1 MEEFVLGATQGH
13 LFMQLE
19 VTQLKSIALALLIFP
34 LYIWVPGATFLYAT
48 DLFEFRKRTVPV
60 QLALG
65 LMVSISCIP
74 ILVYYLIRWAD
85 YTGIWIFFALI
96 WIVSAVYIL
105 LNLKAFLGAVGT
117 LFKSHRSVVVFVLL
131 CCCAA
136 LFLEVDWVSSRGVR
150 PNLTSMDQTAH
161 VAVTD
166 AIERSGIPP
175 VNPFVYP
182 GHPVHLLYYYGWYAI
197 CSVVAKAGGAALTA
211 RSAVQAGKVYVGLG
225 VVALIVVF
233 LDFFARRLFPGIRK
247 VSTTIG
253 IALLTITGLDLLPW
267 TFVVLYR
274 RTGRGPGP
282 MLSLEWWNEQVT
294 AWLGAILMSPHHVAG
309 LIMCMTGLVMVFG
322 ILKSERKFETIL
334 ILVAAL
340 AFASAAITSFY
351 VTFVFAFGLLLWMI
365 WAAIEG
371 WRSDVYRI
379 CVVGIIAAILY
390 LPVALE
396 LHAAST
402 VGFPLGFTIRAF
414 EPVDYWL
421 PSIVKSLKGSHL
433 LYVLRFIFLPVNYFL
448 ELGFFAVAAVL
459 FWKWRRSLGT
469 PLAKEESLLT
479 SLAIGSVLIC
489 TFLRSTVRWN
499 DLGWR
504 GFLVAQFVL
513 LLWGIPVVQAV
524 LDRRGQDPSTAIMSR
539 WRLLTISCLV
549 IGLAGTA
556 VEMFNFR
563 ANFAGPETPL
573 TIEMTET
580 YEWISQHTPYS
591 TIIVFDPDEDSDYFG
606 TLYGHRQMAVDG
618 HIFGFLYGGIAQ
630 QDTNVLA
637 DATDLFSKDTSVED
651 VRKFRD
657 QYHVNAVVVFSTDP
671 VWSDPSSW
679 VWKMQPAFQTD
690 KSKVFLLSQAEGPS
704 AP

>member
-1 MEEFVLGATQGH
+1 
-13 LFMQLE
+13 
-19 VTQLKSIALALLIFP
+19 
-34 LYIWVPGATFLYAT
+34 
-48 DLFEFRKRTVPV
+48 
-60 QLALG
+60 
-65 LMVSISCIP
+65 
-74 ILVYYLIRWAD
+74 
-85 YTGIWIFFALI
+85 
-96 WIVSAVYIL
+96 
-105 LNLKAFLGAVGT
+105 
-117 LFKSHRSVVVFVLL
+117 
-131 CCCAA
+131 
-136 LFLEVDWVSSRGVR
+136 
-150 PNLTSMDQTAH
+150 MDQTAH

-166 AIERSGIPP
+166 AIERTGIPP

-197 CSVVAKAGGAALTA
+197 CSVVAKTGGAALTA
-211 RSAVQAGKVYVGLG
+211 RSAVQAGKVFVGLG

-233 LDFFARRLFPGIRK
+233 IDLFARRLFPGIRK
-247 VSTTIG
+247 ISTAIG

-274 RTGRGPGP
+274 RTGRGPGV

-322 ILKSERKFETIL
+322 ILRSERKFEPIL
-334 ILVAAL
+334 TLVAAL
-340 AFASAAITSFY
+340 AFASAAITSVY
-351 VTFVFAFGLLLWMI
+351 VTFVFAFGLLLWML
-365 WAAIEG
+365 WALFHG

-379 CVVGIIAAILY
+379 CIAGIIAAVLY
-390 LPVALE
+390 LPIAME

-421 PSIVKSLKGSHL
+421 PSIIKSLKGSHL
-433 LYVLRFIFLPVNYFL
+433 LPVLRFIFLPLNYFL

-459 FWKWRRSLGT
+459 FWMWRRTLGT

-479 SLAIGSVLIC
+479 SLAIGSVLVC

-524 LDRRGQDPSTAIMSR
+524 LDRSGKDPSLAIMSR
-539 WRLLTISCLV
+539 WRLLTIFCLV

-563 ANFAGPETPL
+563 TNFAGPETPL
-573 TIEMTET
+573 TIEMAET
-580 YEWISQHTPYS
+580 YEWISQHTPYA
-591 TIIVFDPDEDSDYFG
+591 TIIVFNPDEDSDYFSA
-606 TLYGHRQMAVDG
+606 LYGHRQMAVDG
-618 HIFGFLYGGIAQ
+618 RSFTFLYGGVTQ
-630 QDTNVLA
+630 QNTNVLA
-637 DATDLFSKDTSVED
+637 DSTDLFEKDESVD
-651 VRKFRD
+651 QVRKYGD
-657 QYHVNAVVVFSTDP
+657 QYHVNAIVVFSTDP
-671 VWSDPSSW
+671 VWKDPASW
-679 VWKMQPAFQTD
+679 VWKMQPAFETD
-690 KSKVFLLSQAEGPS
+690 KSKVFLLTQANGPVT
-704 AP
+704 P